1 MKIGC
6 VKELKNNEYRVGLT
20 PDNVRAYVTAGHHVY
35 IEMGAGEGSGFPDA
49 EYVEAGASLLENPAD
64 IWQLVDMMVKV
75 KEPLPEEYPLFHDGL
90 ILYTYLHLAADKGQM
105 DALLKGK
112 VNAVA
117 YETLQEKDR
126 SLPLLAPMSQ
136 IAGRLSIQEGAKYL
150 EKRFGGEGILLAG
163 VPGTPKANVVILGGG
178 TVGMNA
184 CKIAVGMGA
193 NVTILDIS
201 LRRLEELDNMFGA
214 HIQTLVSNDS
224 NVERVLKDADLV
236 IGSVLIPGGS
246 TPKLFKTRYLKE
258 MKDGAVF
265 VDVAIDQGGCGE
277 SSHVTTHDDPVYKL
291 DGVVHYCVGNMPGA
305 VPRTSTIALTNATL
319 KYGLEIARNGLEAAC
334 RESDVIC
341 SGVNTYNGVLTNKN
355 VAAAHGYEYTEIKDL
370 IS

>member
-6 VKELKNNEYRVGLT
+6 VKEIKNNEFRVGLM
-20 PDNVRAYVTAGHHVY
+20 PDNVRAYVAAGHHVY
-35 IEMGAGEGSGFPDA
+35 IEKEAGVGSGFSDS
-49 EYVEAGASLLENPAD
+49 EYVEAGASLIDNAAD

-75 KEPLPEEYPLFHDGL
+75 KEPLPEEYPLFREGL
-90 ILYTYLHLAADKGQM
+90 ILYTYLHLAADKEQT
-105 DALLKGK
+105 DALLSGK
-112 VNAVA
+112 VKAVA

-193 NVTILDIS
+193 NVTILDVN
-201 LRRLEELDNMFGA
+201 LKRLEELDNMFGA

-224 NVERVLKDADLV
+224 NVERALKDADLV

-246 TPKLFKTRYLKE
+246 TPKLFKAKYLPE
-258 MKDGAVF
+258 MKNGSVF

-277 SSHVTTHDDPVYKL
+277 SSHVTTHDDPVFIK

-319 KYGLEIARNGLEAAC
+319 KYGLEIANKGLEGAC
-334 RESDVIC
+334 KDSEAITL
-341 SGVNTYNGVLTNKN
+341 GVNTYLGKLTNKN
-355 VAAAHGYEYTEIKDL
+355 VALAHGYEYSQLADL
-370 IS
+370 I

>member
-6 VKELKNNEYRVGLT
+6 VREIKNNEFRVGLT
-20 PDNVRAYVTAGHHVY
+20 PDNVRAYIAAGHHVY
-35 IEMGAGEGSGFPDA
+35 IEKGAGVGSGFPDH
-49 EYVEAGASLLENPAD
+49 EYVDAGASLLDEAAE
-64 IWQLVDMMVKV
+64 IWALVDMMVKV
-75 KEPLPEEYPLFHDGL
+75 KEPLPCEYPLFRDRL
-90 ILYTYLHLAADKGQM
+90 ILYTYLHLAADRQQM
-105 DALLKGK
+105 DALLAGK

-150 EKRFGGEGILLAG
+150 EKKFGGEGILLAG

-246 TPKLFKTRYLKE
+246 TPKLFKRKYLPE
-258 MKDGAVF
+258 MKNGAVF

-277 SSHVTTHDDPVYKL
+277 ASHVTTHDDPVFIEE
-291 DGVVHYCVGNMPGA
+291 GVVHYCVGNMPGA
-305 VPRTSTIALTNATL
+305 VPRTSTIALTNATIR
-319 KYGLEIARNGLEAAC
+319 YGLEIAAAGLEEAC
-334 RESDVIC
+334 RRSEVIR
-341 SGVNTYNGVLTNKN
+341 SGVNTYRGSLTNRN
-355 VAAAHGYEYTEIKDL
+355 VAEAHGCEYTDLMEI
-370 IS
+370 IH

>member
-6 VKELKNNEYRVGLT
+6 VKEIKNNEFRVGLT
-20 PDNVRAYVTAGHHVY
+20 PDNVKAYVAAGHHVY
-35 IEMGAGEGSGFPDA
+35 MEKGAGIGSGFTDN
-49 EYVEAGASLLENPAD
+49 EYVDAGASLIDNAAD
-64 IWQLVDMMVKV
+64 VWHLVDMMIKV
-75 KEPLPEEYPLFHDGL
+75 KEPLEEEYPLFHEGL
-90 ILYTYLHLAADKGQM
+90 ILYTYLHLAADKEQM
-105 DALLKGK
+105 DALLQGK
-112 VNAVA
+112 VKAVA
-117 YETLQEKDR
+117 YETIQEKDR
-126 SLPLLAPMSQ
+126 SLPCLAPMSQ

-193 NVTILDIS
+193 NVTILDVN
-201 LRRLEELDNMFGA
+201 LKRLEELDNMFGA

-224 NVERVLKDADLV
+224 NVERVVKDADLV
-236 IGSVLIPGGS
+236 IGSVLIPCGS
-246 TPKLFKTRYLKE
+246 SPKLFKKKYLPE

-277 SSHVTTHDDPVYKL
+277 SSHVTTHDDPVYTE

-319 KYGLEIARNGLEAAC
+319 KYGLQIAEAGLEEAC
-334 RESDVIC
+334 KKSEAIA
-341 SGVNTYNGVLTNKN
+341 SGVNCYLGKLTNQN
-355 VAAAHGYEYTEIKDL
+355 VADAHGYEYAPLAEL
-370 IS
+370 I

>member
-6 VKELKNNEYRVGLT
+6 VKEIKNNEYRVGLT
-20 PDNVRAYVTAGHHVY
+20 PDNVRAYIAAGHHVY
-35 IEMGAGEGSGFPDA
+35 IEKGAGIGSGFTDN
-49 EYVEAGASLLENPAD
+49 EYVDAGASLIDNAAD
-64 IWQLVDMMVKV
+64 VWHLVDMMVKV
-75 KEPLPEEYPLFHDGL
+75 KEPLECEYPLFRDGL
-90 ILYTYLHLAADKGQM
+90 ILYTYLHLAADREQT

-150 EKRFGGEGILLAG
+150 EKKFGGEGILLAG

-201 LRRLEELDNMFGA
+201 LKRLEELDNMFGA

-246 TPKLFKTRYLKE
+246 TPKLFKKKYLKE
-258 MKDGAVF
+258 MKDGCVF

-305 VPRTSTIALTNATL
+305 VPRTSTIALTNATVR
-319 KYGLEIARNGLEAAC
+319 YGLEIAAAGLEEAC
-334 RESDVIC
+334 RKSEAIR
-341 SGVNTYNGVLTNKN
+341 SGVNTYAGKLTNKN
-355 VAAAHGYEYTEIKDL
+355 VASAHNYEYTDL
-370 IS
+370 QELI

>member
-6 VKELKNNEYRVGLT
+6 VKEIKNNEFRVGLT
-20 PDNVRAYVTAGHHVY
+20 PDNVRAYVAAGHHVY
-35 IEMGAGEGSGFPDA
+35 MEKGAGVGSGFSDN
-49 EYVEAGASLLENPAD
+49 EYVDAGASLIDNAAD
-64 IWQLVDMMVKV
+64 VWHLVDMMVKV
-75 KEPLPEEYPLFHDGL
+75 KEPLEEEYPLFHDGL
-90 ILYTYLHLAADKGQM
+90 ILYTYLHLAADKEQM

-112 VNAVA
+112 VKAVA
-117 YETLQEKDR
+117 YETIQEKDG
-126 SLPLLAPMSQ
+126 SLPCLAPMSQ

-193 NVTILDIS
+193 NVTILDVN
-201 LRRLEELDNMFGA
+201 LKRLEELDNRFGA
-214 HIQTLVSNDS
+214 HIQTLVSTDS
-224 NVERVLKDADLV
+224 NIERVIKDADLV

-246 TPKLFKTRYLKE
+246 TPKLFKKKYLPE
-258 MKDGAVF
+258 MKNGAVF
-265 VDVAIDQGGCGE
+265 VDVAIDQGGGGE
-277 SSHVTTHDDPVYKL
+277 SSHVTTHDDPVYVE

-319 KYGLEIARNGLEAAC
+319 RYGLQIAEAGLEEAAKK
-334 RESDVIC
+334 STVII
-341 SGVNTYNGVLTNKN
+341 SGVNCYLGKLTNKN
-355 VAAAHGYEYTEIKDL
+355 VALAHGYEYTELTEL
-370 IS
+370 I

>member
-6 VKELKNNEYRVGLT
+6 VKEIKNNEFRVGLT
-20 PDNVRAYVTAGHHVY
+20 PDNVKAYIAAGHHVY
-35 IEMGAGEGSGFPDA
+35 IEKGAGIGSGFSDN
-49 EYVEAGASLLENPAD
+49 EYVDAGASLIDNAAD
-64 IWQLVDMMVKV
+64 VWNLVDMMVKV
-75 KEPLPEEYPLFHDGL
+75 KEPLESEYPLFREGL
-90 ILYTYLHLAADKGQM
+90 ILYTYLHLAADKQQM
-105 DALLKGK
+105 DALLAGK

-136 IAGRLSIQEGAKYL
+136 IAG
-150 EKRFGGEGILLAG
+150 
-163 VPGTPKANVVILGGG
+163 VVILGGG

-201 LRRLEELDNMFGA
+201 LKRLEELDNMFGA

-246 TPKLFKTRYLKE
+246 TPKLFKKKYLPE
-258 MKDGAVF
+258 MKNGAVF

-277 SSHVTTHDDPVYKL
+277 ASHVTTHDDPVYTV

-305 VPRTSTIALTNATL
+305 VPRTSTIALTNATVR
-319 KYGLEIARNGLEAAC
+319 YGLEIAAAGLENAC
-334 RESDVIC
+334 RKSEVIS
-341 SGVNTYNGVLTNKN
+341 SGVNTYLGKLTNKN
-355 VAAAHGYEYTEIKDL
+355 VASAHGYDYTDL
-370 IS
+370 ASLI

>member
-6 VKELKNNEYRVGLT
+6 VREIKNNEFRVGLT
-20 PDNVRAYVTAGHHVY
+20 PDNVRAYIAAGHHVY
-35 IEMGAGEGSGFPDA
+35 IEKGAGVGSGFPDH
-49 EYVEAGASLLENPAD
+49 EYVDAGASLLDEAAE
-64 IWQLVDMMVKV
+64 IWALVDMMVKV
-75 KEPLPEEYPLFHDGL
+75 KEPLPCEYPLFRDGL
-90 ILYTYLHLAADKGQM
+90 ILYTYLHLAADRQQM
-105 DALLKGK
+105 DALLAGK

-150 EKRFGGEGILLAG
+150 EKKFGGEGILLAG

-246 TPKLFKTRYLKE
+246 TPKLFKRKYLPE
-258 MKDGAVF
+258 MKNGAVF

-277 SSHVTTHDDPVYKL
+277 ASHVTTHDHPVFIEE
-291 DGVVHYCVGNMPGA
+291 GVVHYCVGNMPGA
-305 VPRTSTIALTNATL
+305 VPRTSTIALTNATIR
-319 KYGLEIARNGLEAAC
+319 YGLEIAAAGLEEAC
-334 RESDVIC
+334 RRSEVIR
-341 SGVNTYNGVLTNKN
+341 SGVNTYRGSLTNRN
-355 VAAAHGYEYTEIKDL
+355 VAEAHGCEYTDLMEI
-370 IS
+370 IH

>member
-6 VKELKNNEYRVGLT
+6 VKEIKNNEYRVGLT
-20 PDNVRAYVTAGHHVY
+20 PDNVMAYVAAGHHVY
-35 IEMGAGEGSGFPDA
+35 IEKGAGVGSGFTDN
-49 EYVEAGASLLENPAD
+49 EYVDAGASLIDNAAD
-64 IWQLVDMMVKV
+64 VWHLCDMMVKV
-75 KEPLPEEYPLFHDGL
+75 KEPLECEYPLFHDGL
-90 ILYTYLHLAADKGQM
+90 ILYTYLHLAADKAQM
-105 DALLKGK
+105 DALLAGK
-112 VNAVA
+112 VKAVA
-117 YETLQEKDR
+117 YETLQETDR

-178 TVGMNA
+178 TVGTNA

-201 LRRLEELDNMFGA
+201 LKRLEELDNLFGA

-224 NVERVLKDADLV
+224 NVERVLRDADLV

-246 TPKLFKTRYLKE
+246 TPKLFKTKYLKE

-305 VPRTSTIALTNATL
+305 VPRTSTIALTNATV
-319 KYGLEIARNGLEAAC
+319 KYGLEIAREGLEAAC
-334 RESDVIC
+334 RKSDVIC
-341 SGVNTYNGVLTNKN
+341 SGVNTYDGRLTCRN
-355 VAAAHGYEYTEIKDL
+355 VALAHGREYTDIHTL
-370 IS
+370 I

>member
-6 VKELKNNEYRVGLT
+6 VKEIKNNEYRVGLT
-20 PDNVRAYVTAGHHVY
+20 PDNVRAYIAAGHHVY
-35 IEMGAGEGSGFPDA
+35 MEMGAGIGSGFSDA
-49 EYVEAGASLLENPAD
+49 EYMAAGASLIDNAAD
-64 IWQLVDMMVKV
+64 VWHLSDMMVKV
-75 KEPLPEEYPLFHDGL
+75 KEPLPCEYPLFHEGL
-90 ILYTYLHLAADKGQM
+90 ILYTYLHLAADKQQM
-105 DALLKGK
+105 DALLAGK
-112 VNAVA
+112 VKAVA
-117 YETLQEKDR
+117 YETIQEKDG
-126 SLPLLAPMSQ
+126 SLPCLAPMSQ

-193 NVTILDIS
+193 NVTILDVN
-201 LRRLEELDNMFGA
+201 LKRLEELDNMFGA
-214 HIQTLVSNDS
+214 HIQTLYSSDS
-224 NVERVLKDADLV
+224 NIEKSVQTADLV

-246 TPKLFKTRYLKE
+246 TPKLFKKKYLPE

-277 SSHVTTHDDPVYKL
+277 SSRVTTHDDPVYIEE
-291 DGVVHYCVGNMPGA
+291 GVVHYCVGNMPGA

-319 KYGLEIARNGLEAAC
+319 RYGLQIAEAGLEEACKKSAAI
-334 RESDVIC
+334 R
-341 SGVNTYNGVLTNKN
+341 SGVNCYCGKLTNLN
-355 VAAAHGYEYTEIKDL
+355 VAKAHGYAYSEMD
-370 IS
+370 